1 MPQTTFSNPNVP
13 HIQRPL
19 AELGS
24 LATVTESLRQG
35 VESLGGHRGGPL
47 DRAVTLQDLVI
58 LGLTTEAQI
67 MAVLKN

>member
-1 MPQTTFSNPNVP
+1 MAVTTFSNPNVP

-19 AELGS
+19 ADVVS
-24 LATVTESLRQG
+24 LASVTEMLRQG

-47 DRAVTLQDLVI
+47 DRAVTLNDLVL
-58 LGLTTEAQI
+58 LGLVSEAQI